1 MESSTCFA
9 AASEVIKAR
18 KQRGQGVRVVLVDL
32 MCSKFLIS
40 FPKVSVLSTGPRT
53 IVCLSFFLNSFNV
66 IGLKLSSTDAGKSFG
81 GLNLELASGTGI
93 ILHLN

>member
-1 MESSTCFA
+1 MAKQSCFA
-9 AASEVIKAR
+9 AASEVKKAR
-18 KQRGQGVRVVLVDL
+18 QQRGQGVRVVLVEL

-40 FPKVSVLSTGPRT
+40 FSKVSVLSTGPRT
-53 IVCLSFFLNSFNV
+53 IVRLSFLNSFNV

>member
-1 MESSTCFA
+1 MAKQSCFA
-9 AASEVIKAR
+9 AASEVKKAR
-18 KQRGQGVRVVLVDL
+18 QQRGQGVRVVLVDL

-40 FPKVSVLSTGPRT
+40 FSKVSVLSTGPRT
-53 IVCLSFFLNSFNV
+53 IVRLSFLNSFNV